1 MAKVKSKKHDTFID
15 MTAMSDVTVLLL
27 TFFML
32 TATFMPK
39 EPVQV
44 ITPSSVSDV
53 KIPEA
58 NVLTMLI
65 DPSGKVFLNIDRP
78 DDKRAVLES
87 IGKQRGITFTP
98 QQVNSFV
105 NQTHVGVPIKAL
117 PDFLNLSLGEQDG
130 FLRNVK
136 NENVG
141 VPTDTIISSKNEL
154 AIWIQTVADVNK
166 DVAFAIKADQNTPYS
181 DVKVVMST
189 LQDLKKNR
197 YTLVTSLSGMP
208 EGY

>member
-15 MTAMSDVTVLLL
+15 MTAMSDVCVLLL

-32 TATFMPK
+32 TATFLPK

-44 ITPSSVSDV
+44 TTPGSISDA

-65 DPSGKVFLNIDRP
+65 DPHGRVFLNIDRP

-87 IGKQRGITFTP
+87 IGRQFNINFTP
-98 QQVNSFV
+98 QQIVSFQ
-105 NQTHVGVPIKAL
+105 NQTHVGVRIRELQQFLDLPLSDQDQVIKT
-117 PDFLNLSLGEQDG
+117 
-130 FLRNVK
+130 K
-136 NENVG
+136 G
-141 VPTDTIISSKNEL
+141 VPTDSIISPNNEL
-154 AIWIQTVADVNK
+154 AIWVQTVKEVNPNI
-166 DVAFAIKADQNTPYS
+166 ALAIKADQTTSYPM
-181 DVKVVMST
+181 VRTVMST
-189 LQDLKKNR
+189 LQDLKENR
-197 YTLVTSLSGMP
+197 YTLVTSLKGMP